1 MLKYLLKTK
10 MDAPVRLRA
19 SLLVIKIR
27 RQHGPCLSHQ
37 ASLSDK
43 VVAVAVAV
51 MCIRVVKKK
60 LCRER
65 NPAPCVVVS

>member
-10 MDAPVRLRA
+10 MDAPVRLQA

-43 VVAVAVAV
+43 VVAVAV